1 MPLFATCTRVAPFS
15 VLTIKRSEI
24 LVIGEAGVVSRAD
37 GMRVIARVI
46 AGDQMGSVTASSPA
60 NVALRLGADDTRG
73 GAENLKGLSQ

>member
-15 VLTIKRSEI
+15 VLTIKRSKI
-24 LVIGEAGVVSRAD
+24 LVIGGDGVVSRAD

-60 NVALRLGADDTRG
+60 DET
-73 GAENLKGLSQ
+73 